1 MRQPQ
6 PPAPG
11 CCSTLDPCHFPR
23 RPAGCEGIQGL
34 ARLSWEAVQLNDM
47 PTPEDFRRYREVV
60 DAVEQAWSGEG
71 SVEIRKLFHNAT
83 PLPHPPGRGTYL
95 VENAP
100 QAEVLLHPG
109 AGELLA
115 GPPGAPAAGLVG
127 VWLGNTEAG
136 IAVNAQGG
144 QVGVLRDE
152 DVVAYTSIMRLAN
165 DKGAVP
171 VMPAV

>member
-1 MRQPQ
+1 M
-6 PPAPG
+6 A
-11 CCSTLDPCHFPR
+11 D
-23 RPAGCEGIQGL
+23 GI
-34 ARLSWEAVQLNDM
+34 A
-47 PTPEDFRRYREVV
+47 
-60 DAVEQAWSGEG
+60 
-71 SVEIRKLFHNAT
+71 EIRKLFHSAA

-95 VENAP
+95 VENVP

-136 IAVNAQGG
+136 IAVNTQGG

-152 DVVAYTSIMRLAN
+152 DVVAYRSIMKLAH

-171 VMPAV
+171 AMPAVLSEEPDGALRLRLGVSTR